1 MVECLEEWVLY
12 SLKLPHSFP
21 VLNEIS
27 AFLHLFLAP
36 LVLATVRYLFLF
48 FSFLKLNNFVAL
60 L

>member
-1 MVECLEEWVLY
+1 MVECLEVLY

-27 AFLHLFLAP
+27 AFLHPLFLAP
-36 LVLATVRYLFLF
+36 LVTLATVQHLF
-48 FSFLKLNNFVAL
+48 FLKVNNFVAL